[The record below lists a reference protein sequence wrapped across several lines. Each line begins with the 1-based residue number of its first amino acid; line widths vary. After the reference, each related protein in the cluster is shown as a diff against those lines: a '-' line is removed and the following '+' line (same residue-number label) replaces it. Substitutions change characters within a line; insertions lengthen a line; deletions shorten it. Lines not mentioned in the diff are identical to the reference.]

1 MRQPLDQD
9 KQQQEHPN
17 PLITHCMSWMSN
29 ERKRS
34 EGTRGCQ
41 PLEQT
46 TVSFSC
52 SFSHSSER
60 KWCWSWFRGKQQ
72 NLVASSDQSDVS
84 KKGVPIFRVKHIS
97 RPLPFWGNVS
107 LYTSR
112 SLPFSGLFLMSRS
125 HNLSF
130 SFTWLDSW
138 HNNFRTRSL
147 VSFRA
152 IVSSLS
158 SHSYFVS
165 PFNASFSQLP
175 FLWKQVFPPQV
186 TPLSLSLQPNVS
198 AVVVEFGESC
208 LNQ

>member
-1 MRQPLDQD
+1 
-9 KQQQEHPN
+9 
-17 PLITHCMSWMSN
+17 MSN

-72 NLVASSDQSDVS
+72 NVVASSDQSDVS

-165 PFNASFSQLP
+165 PFNASFSP
-175 FLWKQVFPPQV
+175 
-186 TPLSLSLQPNVS
+186 TPLPLKTSFSTRSHSPFSFLTTKCFSCSCRIWRELLES
-198 AVVVEFGESC
+198 VVVIERLLTWHQVAADLS
-208 LNQ
+208 